1 MCSQFKYICKSVSIP
16 ETQSDS
22 GQRPVRSQWLGRN
35 WLFPNWGGWPHQ
47 HTSSGMELLGYSL
60 PHAIIWKLVKVLL
73 YSCTETMLLFLK
85 SFLLRDNGL
94 SLWTGWKYK
103 LSKEL
108 VFYLV
113 EFLPM
118 TEFIDGLLQDF
129 KYRISVCL
137 HHCIFFI
144 PTNYWKWL
152 DHDRNE
158 RVCNNYM
165 CVTNQRCKSDI

>member
-1 MCSQFKYICKSVSIP
+1 MFSQFKYIFKSVSIP

-35 WLFPNWGGWPHQ
+35 WWFPNWGGWPRQ
-47 HTSSGMELLGYSL
+47 HTSSGMELPGYS
-60 PHAIIWKLVKVLL
+60 PQHAVILKSVKVLP
-73 YSCTETMLLFLK
+73 YSGTEIMLLSLK
-85 SFLLRDNGL
+85 SFMLEISS
-94 SLWTGWKYK
+94 SLWVGRQC
-103 LSKEL
+103 EL
-108 VFYLV
+108 PEELMFYLV

-144 PTNYWKWL
+144 PTN
-152 DHDRNE
+152 
-158 RVCNNYM
+158 
-165 CVTNQRCKSDI
+165 NQEMISSC